1 MVPPSF
7 WGKCMDLKH
16 GMLLRACGGFWG
28 ERTMKKFSF
37 YSLGQASTPTQL
49 GLSPELTKPSYSKN
63 KKDLLNPGPAHNPSP
78 QTLRAHTFKSTLFFF
93 IIIIKSWNTFISDPK
108 CPKNSKRKRTYWH
121 LTYFWISQVS
131 SRTIL
136 DNLNALRT
144 HRPKLW

>member
-1 MVPPSF
+1 MVPPSCR
-7 WGKCMDLKH
+7 GKCMDLKH

-37 YSLGQASTPTQL
+37 YSLGQASTPTRL

-93 IIIIKSWNTFISDPK
+93 YYYYKKLEHIYIW
-108 CPKNSKRKRTYWH
+108 
-121 LTYFWISQVS
+121 SQVS
-131 SRTIL
+131 KNFKAKKNVLTFDIFL
-136 DNLNALRT
+136 DF
-144 HRPKLW
+144 PGFFEDYPWQP